1 MELLVHGRHM
11 DISPELRD
19 AATDKLAKIERF
31 VHDVRRIDVDF
42 REVASKR
49 IAQHYRCEVLVHVK
63 RHLLKAHASA
73 ADPHA
78 ALDLVVDK
86 IEHQAA
92 RLKERRVAR
101 SHPRRHHPDE
111 RPFIE
116 AIRSDFTE
124 VALDAED
131 HAAEVVRTKKFHLDE
146 MTVEDAALQM
156 QLLAHD
162 FYFFR
167 NDATGAPAVMYRRK
181 DGHLGLIESDY

>member
-1 MELLVHGRHM
+1 MDVQVRGRRM
-11 DISPELRD
+11 DIPQDLKEM
-19 AATDKLAKIERF
+19 ATEKLEKIERF

-42 REVASKR
+42 REIASKR
-49 IAQHYRCEVLVHVK
+49 ITQHYRCEVLVHVK
-63 RHLLKAHASA
+63 HHLLKAHASA

-101 SHPRRHHPDE
+101 SHPRRHHPNE
-111 RPFIE
+111 RKYLE
-116 AIRSDFTE
+116 AVREDSHD
-124 VALDAED
+124 VALNAE
-131 HAAEVVRTKKFHLDE
+131 HEAAELVKTKKFALEE
-146 MTVEDAALQM
+146 MTTEAAGLQM

-167 NDATGAPAVMYRRK
+167 NATSGVPAVVYRRK
-181 DGHLGLIESDY
+181 DGHLGVIESDE

>member
-1 MELLVHGRHM
+1 MDVQVRGRRM
-11 DISPELRD
+11 DIPQELREM
-19 AATDKLAKIERF
+19 ATEKLAKIDRF

-42 REVASKR
+42 KEVASKR
-49 IAQHYRCEVLVHVK
+49 VAQHYSCEVLVHVK
-63 RHLLKAHASA
+63 HHLLKAHASA

-101 SHPRRHHPDE
+101 SHPRRHHPKE
-111 RPFIE
+111 RLYLE
-116 AIRSDFTE
+116 AVREDSLQ
-124 VALDAED
+124 VALNAENET
-131 HAAEVVRTKKFHLDE
+131 AELVKVKKFVLEE
-146 MTVEDAALQM
+146 MTTEAAGLQM

-167 NDATGAPAVMYRRK
+167 NEITGVPAVMYRRK
-181 DGHLGLIESDY
+181 DGHLGVIEADE